1 MQREPQAQ
9 YILSL
14 KRNKDHIRSLSY
26 WKPAFKQQKDFE
38 KPVLFRNGVTLSN
51 WKENHFF
58 SFLVCC
64 FATSY
69 S

>member
-38 KPVLFRNGVTLSN
+38 KPVLFRNGITQSN
-51 WKENHFF
+51 
-58 SFLVCC
+58 
-64 FATSY
+64 
-69 S
+69 